1 MLTNTG
7 KRGKRRDSYFQSL
20 ALLVVT
26 YRLTYRRAQPYLQ
39 PLTHLH
45 GWWCRDQKQ
54 KAPSDLFRFYFLND
68 LDSQSITA
76 STEHF

>member
-68 LDSQSITA
+68 LDNRARTA
-76 STEHF
+76 STE